1 MVQRFT
7 RLLGRYGTDLLLRN
21 GTTTKRVR
29 GILFSVNSR
38 SWQNMERAFVSLGE
52 IPRGQYICILP
63 AKTEVEPGCF
73 VTVDGRVYEFRR
85 VEPVRFGKNR
95 VYLWCLCVEKG
106 GEDVW

>member
-7 RLLGRYGTDLLLRN
+7 RLLQRYGTELLLRAAA
-21 GTTTKRVR
+21 GTRKVR

-63 AKTEVEPGCF
+63 ADTEVETGCF
-73 VTVDGRVYEFRR
+73 VTVDGRIYEFRR
-85 VEPVRFGKNR
+85 VEPVRFGEKR

-106 GEDVW
+106 GEDAW